1 MFYAAKTWLKNFPL
15 YFNYWATSADWNR
28 AYFSSISN
36 LIEVK
41 HILQDVRSNIKTD
54 QGKFSTG
61 VQGVFAAGDCRRGQ
75 SLVVWAITEGR
86 QAARE
91 IDDFL
96 TGDSFLPVAGGII
109 HPKSVIK
116 EI

>member
-1 MFYAAKTWLKNFPL
+1 MQPPVQTGTGLILVKCFHFINAKN
-15 YFNYWATSADWNR
+15 
-28 AYFSSISN
+28 
-36 LIEVK
+36 V
-41 HILQDVRSNIKTD
+41 LQDVRSNIKTD

-91 IDDFL
+91 IDDYL

>member
-1 MFYAAKTWLKNFPL
+1 MFYAAKTCLKIFP
-15 YFNYWATSADWNR
+15 
-28 AYFSSISN
+28 SISTIEPPPQTGTGLILVRYSN